1 LTVMSGKHD
10 QLLELVCL
18 NMIDNLGPL
27 TMRDLLSAFGT
38 PARILSASRRDL
50 TAIEGIGPKLA
61 DGIVNAKLSE
71 AERELKVADE
81 AGVTV
86 LHPDEFPPG
95 LKMID
100 GAPTVLYAKGVIEE
114 KDVVAV
120 AIVGSRRCSLYGR
133 KQAER
138 FGYMLAQRG
147 VTVVSGMARGVD
159 SAAHAGALRACGR
172 TIAVLGNG
180 LSTVYPPENRKLFND
195 ISRSGAVVSEFPM
208 GLPPGPGNFPRR
220 NRVISGLSL
229 GVVVVEAA
237 QASGSLITAKWAVEQ
252 GREVFAVPGKA
263 GSPTSKGTH
272 SLIKDG
278 AKLVEDVDDIIEE
291 LGSLK
296 ECLTGAQDPVPSA
309 APSGDGEAD
318 GPAGQVLG
326 VLSDDEPTGI
336 EDVIE
341 KCGLAP
347 SEVSGLLLQL
357 ELRGL
362 VKSLP
367 GKVFVRSSQL

>member
-1 LTVMSGKHD
+1 MRD

-38 PARILSASRRDL
+38 PARILSASRSDL
-50 TAIEGIGPKLA
+50 TVIEGVGPKLA
-61 DGIVNAKLSE
+61 DAIAGAKLSDAE
-71 AERELKVADE
+71 AEMKIAED

-95 LKMID
+95 LKMIE
-100 GAPTVLYAKGVIEE
+100 GAPIVLYVKGGLEE
-114 KDVVAV
+114 KDVVGV

-138 FGYMLAQRG
+138 LGYQLAQRG

-159 SAAHAGALRACGR
+159 SAAHTGALKGGGR
-172 TIAVLGNG
+172 TVAVLGNG
-180 LSTVYPPENRKLFND
+180 LSTVYPPENRKLFD
-195 ISRSGAVVSEFPM
+195 GISRNGAVVSEFPM

-237 QASGSLITAKWAVEQ
+237 QASGSLITARWAVEQ

-278 AKLVEDVDDIIEE
+278 AKLVEGVDDIIEE

-296 ECLTGAQDPVPSA
+296 ECLTGAPEPAPAA
-309 APSGDGEAD
+309 APAKNRRAD
-318 GPAGQVLG
+318 GPAGRVLG

-341 KCGLAP
+341 KCGLEA

-357 ELRGL
+357 ELKGL

-367 GKVFVRSSQL
+367 GKTFVRSPRL

>member
-1 LTVMSGKHD
+1 MTTMPGTRD

-27 TMRDLLSAFGT
+27 TMRDLLSAFGS
-38 PARILSASRRDL
+38 PARILSASRKDL
-50 TAIEGIGPKLA
+50 TAIEGVGPKLA
-61 DGIVNAKLSE
+61 DAIADARLSDAE
-71 AERELKVADE
+71 AELKIAE
-81 AGVTV
+81 KAGVTV
-86 LHPDEFPPG
+86 LHPDGFPPG
-95 LKMID
+95 LKMIE
-100 GAPTVLYAKGVIEE
+100 GAPIVLYVKGGIEE
-114 KDVVAV
+114 KDVVGV

-138 FGYMLAQRG
+138 LGYQLAQRG

-159 SAAHAGALRACGR
+159 SAAHTGALKGGGR

-180 LSTVYPPENRKLFND
+180 LSTVYPPENRKLFNS
-195 ISRSGAVVSEFPM
+195 ISRSGAVVSEFSM
-208 GLPPGPGNFPRR
+208 GIPPGPGNFPRR

-237 QASGSLITAKWAVEQ
+237 QASGSLITAKWAAEQ

-272 SLIKDG
+272 SLIRDG

-296 ECLTGAQDPVPSA
+296 ECLTGEPEPA
-309 APSGDGEAD
+309 AAARDEGAGRAH

-336 EDVIE
+336 EDVIR
-341 KCGLAP
+341 KCGLEA
-347 SEVSGLLLQL
+347 SVVSGLLLQL
-357 ELRGL
+357 ELKGL

-367 GKVFVRSSQL
+367 GKAFVRSPRL